1 VILLRH
7 VSKYL
12 AIALFAGIA
21 SPATAQSN
29 QAKVGMLTCKT
40 SANVGLIV
48 GSRQKLQCTFTPSAG
63 GPPDYYNG
71 TIGRL
76 GLDVGITAGGVLGW
90 AVFAPSTGVPKGAL
104 AGRYG
109 GASGEASLGVGVG
122 ANALFGG
129 SHRSIAL
136 QPVSVEGQI
145 GANFALGV
153 AGLTLSPAF

>member
-1 VILLRH
+1 MRRHILKL
-7 VSKYL
+7 L
-12 AIALFAGIA
+12 AIALLAGVT

-29 QAKVGMLTCKT
+29 QAQVGIMLTCKT
-40 SANVGLIV
+40 SANVGLII
-48 GSRQKLQCTFTPSAG
+48 GSRQKLQCTFTPSSG
-63 GPPDYYNG
+63 GAPDYYTG

-76 GLDVGITAGGVLGW
+76 GLDIGVTAGGVLGW
-90 AVFAPSTGVPKGAL
+90 AVFAPSTGVPRGAL

-109 GASGEASLGVGVG
+109 GASGEVSVGVGVG

-153 AGLTLSPAF
+153 AALTLQPGL

>member
-1 VILLRH
+1 MSRHILKL
-7 VSKYL
+7 L
-12 AIALFAGIA
+12 AIALLAGVI

-29 QAKVGMLTCKT
+29 QAQVGMLTCKT

-48 GSRQKLQCTFTPSAG
+48 GSRQKLQCTFTPSSG
-63 GPPDYYNG
+63 GARDYY
-71 TIGRL
+71 
-76 GLDVGITAGGVLGW
+76 
-90 AVFAPSTGVPKGAL
+90 TGVPRGAL

-109 GASGEASLGVGVG
+109 GASGEVSVGVGVG

-129 SHRSIAL
+129 SNRSIAL

-153 AGLTLSPAF
+153 AALTLYGL

>member
-1 VILLRH
+1 MSRHILKL
-7 VSKYL
+7 L
-12 AIALFAGIA
+12 AIALLAGVT

-29 QAKVGMLTCKT
+29 QTQVGMLTCKT
-40 SANVGLIV
+40 SANVGLII
-48 GSRQKLQCTFTPSAG
+48 GSRQKLQCTFTPSSG
-63 GPPDYYNG
+63 GAPDYYTG

-76 GLDVGITAGGVLGW
+76 GLDIGVTAGGVLGW
-90 AVFAPSTGVPKGAL
+90 AVFAPSTGVPRGAL

-109 GASGEASLGVGVG
+109 GASGEVSVGVGVG

-129 SHRSIAL
+129 SNRSIAL

-153 AGLTLSPAF
+153 AALTLQPGL